1 MESQEG
7 RRLHGLAAQAR
18 EAGDSIKAL
27 KLTEQAMA
35 AYQNDG
41 DKLGFAELQSE
52 RFLSLRHLYEKTGH
66 KGYLILAKHAAM
78 ASVEL
83 AQEAHQPEAL
93 AIPFFNLAKAQ
104 ETLDELEEAVASYRQ
119 AVDYLTKSPPKQHDR
134 PGVLADFKIHL
145 ATCEYR
151 TGDKSALDRALQ
163 ALTDLENSSEPDYN
177 KKVWMSG
184 GHMRLADMLRV
195 DDPAMAKEHLSKA
208 KEIIDSDEAL
218 KIRRQQWEKL
228 AAQFS

>member
-27 KLTEQAMA
+27 ELTEQAMA
-35 AYQNDG
+35 AYQDDG

-52 RFLSLRHLYEKTGH
+52 RFLSLRHLYEKTED

-83 AQEAHQPEAL
+83 AQAADQLEAL

-104 ETLDELEEAVASYRQ
+104 ETLGELEEAVTSYRQ
-119 AVDYLTKSPPKQHDR
+119 AVEHITNHPPPNHNR
-134 PGVLADFKIHL
+134 PAVVADFNVHL

-151 TGDKSALDRALQ
+151 AGDKSALDRALQ
-163 ALTDLENSSEPDYN
+163 ALADLENSAEPDYN
-177 KKVWMSG
+177 KKVWISG
-184 GHMRLADMLRV
+184 GHMRLAEVLRE
-195 DDPAMAKEHLSKA
+195 DDLPSAKQHLEQA
-208 KEIIDSDEAL
+208 KEIIDSDDRL
-218 KIRRQQWEKL
+218 KLRLNQWKKL
-228 AAQFS
+228 SQQFS